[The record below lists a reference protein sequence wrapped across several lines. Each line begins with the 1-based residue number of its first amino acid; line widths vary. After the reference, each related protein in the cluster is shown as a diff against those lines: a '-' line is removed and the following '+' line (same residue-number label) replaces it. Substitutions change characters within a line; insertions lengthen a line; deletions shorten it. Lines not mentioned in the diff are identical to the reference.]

1 MVPALTSLL
10 FALFLAQPGQDTGP
24 GGLDDVLGKNPGTW
38 DPDEGPLTVWAK
50 AGSRSASDC
59 VRRADDAAN
68 QLRRLGDDIQLLK
81 NSTKWR
87 DRATYC
93 PRSPDVLRL
102 AAFTELLRLIP
113 LPSAPA
119 EGDWDF
125 TALDQ
130 ELAESRKQALAW
142 MHDAELESR
151 RRGEGVGIGIIYFRS
166 RALLSQGHVEQAK
179 AAAIQALDTGD
190 VAPWRAYRVIALCE
204 MMEGDLD
211 QALLH
216 ARRSV
221 TNASE
226 RGRSLSEYVYA
237 LILDRA
243 GDTAAAARIFQRWR
257 NRNPTDTRRVLEM
270 TLPLH
275 ERLFLLALEAQYVG
289 GQTNAALRLWNA
301 YLSRK
306 EPHPAERK
314 LAERHLAELGPPPE
328 KV

>member
-1 MVPALTSLL
+1 L
-10 FALFLAQPGQDTGP
+10 ALFLAQPGASPGP
-24 GGLDDVLGKNPGTW
+24 GGLDEVLGKNPGTW

-50 AGSRSASDC
+50 AGSRSATDC

-87 DRATYC
+87 ERATYC
-93 PRSPDVLRL
+93 PSSPDVLRL
-102 AAFTELLRLIP
+102 AAYTELLRLVP
-113 LPSAPA
+113 LPPAPG
-119 EGDWDF
+119 EGKWDF
-125 TALDQ
+125 SELDQ
-130 ELAESRKQALAW
+130 ELEKSREQALGW
-142 MHDAELESR
+142 MRSAEVESL
-151 RRGEGVGIGIIYFRS
+151 RRGEPGGIGIVYFRS
-166 RALLSQGHVEQAK
+166 RALLSLGRVKRAK
-179 AAAIQALDTGD
+179 ATALEALHTGD
-190 VAPWRAYRVIALCE
+190 VAPWRAYRLIALCE

-211 QALLH
+211 NALLH

-226 RGRSLSEYVYA
+226 RGRSMSEYVYA

-270 TLPLH
+270 TLPTH
-275 ERLFLLALEAQYVG
+275 ERLFLRALEAQYVG
-289 GQTNAALRLWNA
+289 DQKNSALRLWNG
-301 YLSRK
+301 YLERS
-306 EPHPAERK
+306 EPHDAERK
-314 LAERHLAELGPPPE
+314 LAERHLSELGPMPD